1 MLSNMCYQILTQTKW
16 SNLDL
21 LILDL
26 PPGTDIQLT
35 LIQRLSLDGIII
47 ITTPNELAYMDV
59 IKGIDFFN
67 KTKTPLIGLIE
78 NMSYYQCNSY

>member
-1 MLSNMCYQILTQTKW
+1 MSLGWLKDSISKASIMRGPMLSNMCYQILTQTKW

-47 ITTPNELAYMDV
+47 ITTLMN
-59 IKGIDFFN
+59 
-67 KTKTPLIGLIE
+67 
-78 NMSYYQCNSY
+78 